1 MNKRVIRQ
9 NVDGVEK
16 ILIVEIIDEVNVD
29 DIDKQ
34 INNLTEEIH
43 KIDNQINVLQ
53 QQRQNY
59 INEIAELQFILKE
72 TSNAIKIEDKETK
85 QYEQHNEVIETIPQV
100 QTQEEVVYEQAEQIQ
115 ENKQENFIR
124 EEREMVFRTSKPLF
138 KGRFSKPF

>member
-85 QYEQHNEVIETIPQV
+85 QYEQHNEVIEIIPQV
-100 QTQEEVVYEQAEQIQ
+100 QAQEEVVYEQAEQIQ